1 MYVGCVICTKP
12 VSRAKRAQIANNKSE
27 SLNSG
32 QYSIKRFISPSST
45 LLRSCYQSRDF
56 FLIVTI
62 SATISIKPSSWSV
75 FLFHCPSSR
84 EPIVC
89 SLGCRSMENMLL
101 ITKSPLA
108 YITVLVSLAACTK
121 LLPKIVTLVLYSD
134 MTLELI
140 LIDFSVLA
148 ESSVS
153 DEGRY

>member
-1 MYVGCVICTKP
+1 
-12 VSRAKRAQIANNKSE
+12 
-27 SLNSG
+27 
-32 QYSIKRFISPSST
+32 
-45 LLRSCYQSRDF
+45 
-56 FLIVTI
+56 
-62 SATISIKPSSWSV
+62 
-75 FLFHCPSSR
+75 
-84 EPIVC
+84 
-89 SLGCRSMENMLL
+89 MENMLL